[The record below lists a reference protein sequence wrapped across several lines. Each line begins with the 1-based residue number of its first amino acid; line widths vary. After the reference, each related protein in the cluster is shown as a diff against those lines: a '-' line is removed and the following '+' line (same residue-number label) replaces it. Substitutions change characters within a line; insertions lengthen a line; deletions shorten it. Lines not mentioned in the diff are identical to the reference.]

1 MNRWAIFF
9 RPLRGLGSFF
19 PLDPGAG
26 APGFMLT
33 SASRTTIRLD
43 MQTQSNWQLKFWRL
57 PHLADLE
64 LLHALHVTHE
74 YPAHMHEEY
83 SIAVVLRGI
92 EDTICDGA
100 SHKARRGDLLFVNA
114 DQVHANKSLD
124 SEYRLFKV
132 WPDALARLTTETN
145 EGRRHVP
152 HFANLVVN
160 DAFLFRALL
169 DLHVNLERNGSAL
182 EQESQFVW
190 TMALVLERHSGNHFG
205 SGTASK
211 KKGEDVKIR
220 MIRDYLRD
228 HYADNVS
235 LSQLTSL
242 TNLSPFYLLRV
253 FHSRAGFPP
262 HEYQTQVRIGHA
274 RRLIREGTSL
284 SQAAIETGFFDQS
297 HLSRNFK
304 RIVGVTPR
312 QYFRG

>member
-1 MNRWAIFF
+1 
-9 RPLRGLGSFF
+9 
-19 PLDPGAG
+19 
-26 APGFMLT
+26 
-33 SASRTTIRLD
+33 

-57 PHLADLE
+57 PHLADVE
-64 LLHALHVTHE
+64 LLHASHVTHE

-83 SIAVVLRGI
+83 SIAVVLRGV
-92 EDTICDGA
+92 EDTICNGS

-114 DQVHANKSLD
+114 EHVHANKSLD

-132 WPDALARLTTETN
+132 WPDELARIAAESNLD
-145 EGRRHVP
+145 RHAP
-152 HFANLVVN
+152 HFPNLVAN
-160 DAFLFRALL
+160 DPRLFRALL
-169 DLHVNLERNGSAL
+169 DLHVNLERSGSAL

-190 TMALVLERHSGNHFG
+190 TMALVLERHSDNHFS

-211 KKGEDVKIR
+211 KKREDVKIR
-220 MIRDYLRD
+220 MVRDYLRD

-262 HEYQTQVRIGHA
+262 HEYQTQVRIAHA
-274 RRLIREGTSL
+274 RRLIREGTPL